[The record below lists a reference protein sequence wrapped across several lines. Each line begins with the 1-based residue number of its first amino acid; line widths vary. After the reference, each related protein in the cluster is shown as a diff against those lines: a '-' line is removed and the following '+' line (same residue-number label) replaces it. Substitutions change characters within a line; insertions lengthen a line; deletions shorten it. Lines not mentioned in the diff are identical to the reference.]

1 MGRPRRDKPPQTSE
15 PNDVRVP
22 AGAPTWVTPELI
34 QHTLRVWQ
42 PFYEHPLTAQDA
54 LGMILSIGRI
64 VEPLTEPDPK
74 LTSEKTGSDDP
85 FGSWLEKW

>member
-15 PNDVRVP
+15 PNEVRVP

-42 PFYEHPLTAQDA
+42 PFYEHPLTPQDA
-54 LGMILSIGRI
+54 LGMILSTGRI
-64 VEPLTEPDPK
+64 VEALTEVDRNPAV
-74 LTSEKTGSDDP
+74 EKPGSDDP
-85 FGSWLEKW
+85 FGSWLEKR